1 MPFIGELIL
10 DSLETEV
17 PPKPHGNRIAD
28 AAPHDAYPALGTDA
42 WVAISVSSDP
52 EWQRLAEIIGAP
64 QLGSDPRYAK
74 SQTRWRNQDD
84 LREPISIWTRQ
95 QTKHAAAALLQEAG
109 IAAAPV
115 QNGREIAEDPYL
127 IARGFFNSLDHP
139 EAGRRT
145 YQGMPFKF
153 SLTAPGQHRAS
164 PCLGEHTLMIL
175 RDILRLTEA
184 EIDAL
189 SAARTISNLPS

>member
-1 MPFIGELIL
+1 MQ
-10 DSLETEV
+10 
-17 PPKPHGNRIAD
+17 GNHIAD
-28 AAPHDAYPALGTDA
+28 AAPHDAYPSLGTDC
-42 WVAISVSSDP
+42 WVAISVSNDL

-64 QLGSDPRYAK
+64 QLGNDPRYAK
-74 SQTRWRNQDD
+74 AQARWRNQDD
-84 LREPISIWTRQ
+84 LLEPISIWTRQ
-95 QTKHAAAALLQEAG
+95 QTKHDAAAHLQAAG

-153 SLTAPGQHRAS
+153 SITTAGQHRAS
-164 PCLGEHTLMIL
+164 PCLGEHTIMIL
-175 RDILRLTEA
+175 RDVLQLTDA

-189 SAARTISNLPS
+189 ATAQTISNIPS